1 MRKVAL
7 VGAGVSKFGVRK
19 ASYRDLIWEAG
30 KACFDSLPAV
40 KPKDIDGLVVGSV
53 MPERTAFQS
62 HISSMAA
69 EALGIRPSSLSA
81 RTEHMCASGTVG
93 IRYAYAFI
101 AAGLADLVMVLGVE
115 KLNQPT
121 GDEAI
126 LNMGTGVDRE
136 WEAAFG
142 LTAPPCF
149 ALAAQRHMAEYGT
162 TEEQL
167 ARVGVKNHT
176 HASKNP
182 NAHFNKGATLDQV
195 LCSRMISSPLRL
207 FMCSPI
213 TDGAAAVILASEER
227 ARDLTDKPVWIR
239 GTGQAL
245 DGFQLTSLHEDYA
258 HWPALERAAK
268 SAYAMAGV
276 TPADVDLAEVHD
288 CFSIAEMIA
297 YEELGFCAKGEAGPF
312 VAAGRSDY
320 GGDVV
325 VNPRGGLI
333 GCGHP
338 LGATGVA
345 QAAEVF
351 VQLRDEAGARQV
363 PDAAI
368 GLTHNNSGMGEH
380 VVMIYGNGRRREPS
394 ETVAVLGPGTDRPSD
409 RAGVRAR
416 RLPRAAGR
424 RQGGPRGRRG
434 RAHAGRRAARDRA
447 RRRSHG
453 RGAGDRPDGVGGR
466 ARADRGAHR
475 ARRAGGLRLRAGGA
489 AGVGPAQ
496 AGHVCPA
503 QGRGRRRRDH
513 RLGVVHH
520 LALGRLRRGRP
531 PGALSRRALAEPGPH
546 HPAGGRGAGPADGAG
561 DGRAHAGAAR
571 ESRQDPGALRRLAR
585 LHRAAAAGAC

>member
-1 MRKVAL
+1 MTRVAL

-19 ASYRDLIWEAG
+19 ATYRDLIWEAG
-30 KACFDSLPAV
+30 KACFDSVPGV
-40 KPKDIDGLVVGSV
+40 RPRDVEGLVVGSV

-69 EALGIRPSSLSA
+69 EALGIRPSALSA

-115 KLNQPT
+115 KLNQPS
-121 GDEAI
+121 GEEAV

-149 ALAAQRHMAEYGT
+149 ALAAQRHMASYGT

-167 ARVGVKNHT
+167 ALVGVKNHT
-176 HASKNP
+176 HAARNP

-195 LCSRMISSPLRL
+195 MCSRMISSPLRL

-213 TDGAAAVILASEER
+213 TDGAAAVLVASEDR
-227 ARDLTDKPVWIR
+227 ARSLTDRPVWIR

-245 DGFQLTSLHEDYA
+245 DGFQLTSLPEDYA
-258 HWPALERAAK
+258 HWPTLRRAGHA
-268 SAYAMAGV
+268 AYRMAGIG
-276 TPADVDLAEVHD
+276 PGDVDLAEVHD
-288 CFSIAEMIA
+288 CFSIAELIA
-297 YEELGFCAKGEAGPF
+297 CEELGFCKKGEAGPF

-325 VNPRGGLI
+325 VNPRGGLM

-351 VQLRDEAGARQV
+351 VQLRDEADGRQV
-363 PDAAI
+363 AGAAI

-380 VVMIYGNGRRREPS
+380 VVMIYGREP
-394 ETVAVLGPGTDRPSD
+394 A
-409 RAGVRAR
+409 
-416 RLPRAAGR
+416 
-424 RQGGPRGRRG
+424 
-434 RAHAGRRAARDRA
+434 
-447 RRRSHG
+447 
-453 RGAGDRPDGVGGR
+453 
-466 ARADRGAHR
+466 
-475 ARRAGGLRLRAGGA
+475 
-489 AGVGPAQ
+489 
-496 AGHVCPA
+496 
-503 QGRGRRRRDH
+503 
-513 RLGVVHH
+513 
-520 LALGRLRRGRP
+520 
-531 PGALSRRALAEPGPH
+531 
-546 HPAGGRGAGPADGAG
+546 
-561 DGRAHAGAAR
+561 
-571 ESRQDPGALRRLAR
+571 
-585 LHRAAAAGAC
+585 

>member
-19 ASYRDLIWEAG
+19 AGFRDLVWEAG
-30 KACFDSLPAV
+30 KACFDSAPGLRPA
-40 KPKDIDGLVVGSV
+40 DLQGLVVGSV

-62 HISSMAA
+62 HISSLAA
-69 EALGIRPSSLSA
+69 EALGIKPDRLSA

-121 GDEAI
+121 GEEAI

-149 ALAAQRHMAEYGT
+149 ALAAQRHMTAYGT

-167 ARVGVKNHT
+167 AMVGVKNHN
-176 HASKNP
+176 HAAKNP
-182 NAHFNKGATLDQV
+182 NAHFNKVATLDQV

-213 TDGAAAVILASEER
+213 TDGAAAVIVASEER
-227 ARDLTDKPVWIR
+227 ARTLTDKPVWIR

-258 HWPALERAAK
+258 HWPAMKRAADA
-268 SAYAMAGV
+268 AYKMAGV
-276 TPADVDLAEVHD
+276 GAADIDLAEVHD
-288 CFSIAEMIA
+288 CFSIAELIA
-297 YEELGFCAKGEAGPF
+297 YEELGFCKKGEAGPF

-363 PDAAI
+363 PDAAV

-380 VVMIYGNGRRREPS
+380 VVMIYGRNS
-394 ETVAVLGPGTDRPSD
+394 A
-409 RAGVRAR
+409 
-416 RLPRAAGR
+416 
-424 RQGGPRGRRG
+424 
-434 RAHAGRRAARDRA
+434 
-447 RRRSHG
+447 
-453 RGAGDRPDGVGGR
+453 
-466 ARADRGAHR
+466 
-475 ARRAGGLRLRAGGA
+475 
-489 AGVGPAQ
+489 
-496 AGHVCPA
+496 
-503 QGRGRRRRDH
+503 
-513 RLGVVHH
+513 
-520 LALGRLRRGRP
+520 
-531 PGALSRRALAEPGPH
+531 
-546 HPAGGRGAGPADGAG
+546 
-561 DGRAHAGAAR
+561 
-571 ESRQDPGALRRLAR
+571 
-585 LHRAAAAGAC
+585 